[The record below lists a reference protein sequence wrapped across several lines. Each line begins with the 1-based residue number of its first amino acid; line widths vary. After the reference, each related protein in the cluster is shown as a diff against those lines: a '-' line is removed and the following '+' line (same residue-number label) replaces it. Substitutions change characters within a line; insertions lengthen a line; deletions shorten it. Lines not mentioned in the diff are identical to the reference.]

1 MKPKV
6 NEVNLLIDDKA
17 FKQLIDGK
25 PLTYNRSGT
34 KEDPITITIAVEVR
48 EQVTKIMQ
56 LAQGNIVTPQ
66 IQMIMKR
73 QDEFASAMTKQIND
87 LITRLMSNESKV
99 LINQDRLYHLITTME
114 TAGLV
119 KHFEKELAKA
129 KKRKK

>member
-1 MKPKV
+1 MKS
-6 NEVNLLIDDKA
+6 EVNLLIDNNA

-25 PLTYNRSGT
+25 PLTYNRAET
-34 KEDPITITIAVEVR
+34 KEDPITLTMAPEIRTEI
-48 EQVTKIMQ
+48 TKIMQ
-56 LAQGNIVTPQ
+56 LAQGNIVSPQ
-66 IQMIMKR
+66 IQTIMKR

-129 KKRKK
+129 KKKRKC